1 MTNNKITVRIVSIE
15 LKGSIVKINHLLFE
29 KILSS
34 NKISKK
40 AFSEYAKIPYYTV
53 AGWKKSGTVPAYAM
67 VIARDMVY
75 RKRLDEKA
83 KQQMQRGLKDIS
95 IMKLN
100 LLPKEKKR
108 IESAFWGTNYIAEEI
123 VREVLKGNSK
133 FVKQF
138 NENVPNSLREKVMKG
153 RREPDAPR

>member
-1 MTNNKITVRIVSIE
+1 MVTIE
-15 LKGSIVKINHLLFE
+15 PKGSIMKINHLLFE
-29 KILSS
+29 KILTKK
-34 NKISKK
+34 KITKK
-40 AFSEYAKIPYYTV
+40 AFSDYAKIPYNTV

-123 VREVLKGNSK
+123 LQEVIKGNSK

-138 NENVPNSLREKVMKG
+138 NENVPNSLQEKVMKG
-153 RREPDAPR
+153 LTSILFCEICLSFL